1 MTHEV
6 VVVSACRTAIGKF
19 LGAFKDTHVK
29 ELGRIV
35 GEEAIRR
42 AGISKGD
49 VEEVICGNVIQAGV
63 GGNIARQV
71 QGAIGIPW
79 ESPACTVNQLCTSS
93 MRAFEIG
100 YHNIMLGMREVSLV
114 IGVENMSMSP
124 YLMQQGRSGYR
135 MGSAVI
141 EDSMLL
147 DALVCSVGHYHM
159 GVTAENVAEKYAI
172 TRGEQDRLAAISHKR
187 AVTAIREGKFREEIV
202 SVEVCQ
208 KKQTVIIDTDEHP
221 REDATEESL
230 SKLPPVF
237 REGGTVTAGNSSGI
251 NDGAAAVILMSASKA
266 KALGIKPL
274 AKIEATLSAGVDP
287 AFMGLGPAVTIPKVL
302 KHARLS
308 FDEID
313 YWEINE
319 AFAAQYLGVERVL
332 KQEYGFILDMESVN
346 RNGSGI
352 SLGHPVG
359 CSGLRV
365 IVTLIHEMHRIDAR
379 LGCASLCAGGGP
391 AMATIVS
398 REDT

>member
-1 MTHEV
+1 
-6 VVVSACRTAIGKF
+6 
-19 LGAFKDTHVK
+19 
-29 ELGRIV
+29 
-35 GEEAIRR
+35 
-42 AGISKGD
+42 
-49 VEEVICGNVIQAGV
+49 
-63 GGNIARQV
+63 
-71 QGAIGIPW
+71 
-79 ESPACTVNQLCTSS
+79 

-135 MGSAVI
+135 MGPAVI